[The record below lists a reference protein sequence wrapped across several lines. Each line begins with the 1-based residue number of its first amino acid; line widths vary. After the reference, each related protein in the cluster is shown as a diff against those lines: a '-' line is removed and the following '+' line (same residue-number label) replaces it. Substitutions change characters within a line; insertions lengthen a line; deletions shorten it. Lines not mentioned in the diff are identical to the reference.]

1 MEKETIM
8 FLDAMH
14 QGLTISDNNGNLVYI
29 NDSAA
34 EYFGINKREAVGK
47 SADYFEQTGKF
58 VPSITKMVMEQN
70 KTVKA
75 IQKDIKGRELLGT
88 GVPIYDEGKLKYI
101 ACFSAWDLFT
111 PDDLRERYEELK
123 EVNNRLSKELE
134 DLRKTNQINYDIIA
148 ESKIMQDNVKLITK
162 IADTKT
168 PVYIWGPE
176 GCGKRSIA
184 KELHKISKCNNEPME
199 VINCSLFSDEIID
212 TTLFGNDQQMGLIDI
227 VGKGTI
233 IVENIENM
241 SGYIQLKLRNT
252 MKEKDTRFV
261 ITSKYSLEQLY
272 KENSIILDLYY
283 TLSVIKIEIPPINEK
298 IDDLK
303 KYILMYLDEFN
314 KKYNRNITLMPKAY
328 SALLSYKW
336 SDNISQVKAI
346 MERIVLMADNEK
358 VNVYDL
364 PKEITSFSKEN
375 FNDRFSLKEA
385 MESFEKELI
394 IHAYDKYKTTVAVAK
409 ALGISQASAVR
420 RLQKYIS
427 GYGK

>member
-1 MEKETIM
+1 
-8 FLDAMH
+8 
-14 QGLTISDNNGNLVYI
+14 
-29 NDSAA
+29 
-34 EYFGINKREAVGK
+34 
-47 SADYFEQTGKF
+47 
-58 VPSITKMVMEQN
+58 
-70 KTVKA
+70 
-75 IQKDIKGRELLGT
+75 
-88 GVPIYDEGKLKYI
+88 
-101 ACFSAWDLFT
+101 
-111 PDDLRERYEELK
+111 
-123 EVNNRLSKELE
+123 
-134 DLRKTNQINYDIIA
+134 
-148 ESKIMQDNVKLITK
+148 
-162 IADTKT
+162 
-168 PVYIWGPE
+168 
-176 GCGKRSIA
+176 
-184 KELHKISKCNNEPME
+184 ME

-272 KENSIILDLYY
+272 KENSIISDLYY
-283 TLSVIKIEIPPINEK
+283 TLSVIKIEIPPINER

-346 MERIVLMADNEK
+346 MERIVLMVDNEK